1 MATPIHSTEE
11 TKLDLRMLLVPGV
24 LGATLVIF
32 CIRLWYLQVA
42 ISEDLKELFVKAGKS
57 EVERMAPRGEIFDRA
72 GKKVAGVVAT
82 YSVTGVLDT
91 VYKKRPEVLAEAAEI
106 LDVDPEELLKKL
118 VKANNPYLP
127 AEMFQDATVEQATS
141 LSETFRAED
150 GIAVQSSVVR
160 TITAPFPY
168 CHILGYI
175 GKPSEKILEKLKEQ
189 NIKASAMVGKSGIEA
204 KYEADLMGKAGKT
217 MMSVNARGVPIRQ
230 LGNEPAHPGS
240 RLYLTIDT
248 ELQSTAMNLM
258 KGYKGAVVAIDPKTG
273 EVLCLV
279 SSPSYDLSL
288 FEGGIADEDFQRLNG
303 DIQNKP
309 LFNRAIQGGYSPGST
324 FKIVTSM
331 AAAQAGTLDYNH
343 FQHCPGYYKFSKS
356 QRIRCDNHGAGMS
369 FHFNEALMKSCN
381 TYFVD
386 LAIKTGPEKVRD
398 MALSLGF
405 GGRLGLD
412 LDGELKGNIPNAESV
427 PERGGARKWFPGDT
441 GNMGIGQGGVNV
453 TPLQM
458 ANLMCV
464 VANRG
469 FAFRPHLVKGIKRY
483 GVGKQVEPVKTEE
496 FVSVSLPDSYWDHLQ
511 AAMVSVLTSGTARG
525 AQARTP
531 GLRWA
536 GKTGSAEH
544 GAGKVTHS
552 WFVGAAPT
560 TDPSI
565 CIAVLA
571 EEAGHGGDV
580 AAPIA
585 ASIVQQWMN
594 LQKKRAK
601 PVQAPK
607 DSDAERNL
615 AANSSHLTA
624 SLDRPLAR

>member
-1 MATPIHSTEE
+1 MATPIHTTEE
-11 TKLDLRMLLVPGV
+11 TRLDLRMLLVPGV
-24 LGATLVIF
+24 LGAALIVYA
-32 CIRLWYLQVA
+32 IRLWYLQVA
-42 ISEDLKELFVKAGKS
+42 ISDDLKEQFVKAGKS

-72 GKKVAGVVAT
+72 GRKIAGVQAT

-91 VYKKRPEVLAEAAEI
+91 VYKKHPEVLAEAAEI
-106 LDVDPEELLKKL
+106 LDVDPEILLKKL

-127 AEMFQDATVEQATS
+127 AEMFVDATVEQATS
-141 LSETFRAED
+141 ISETFRPED
-150 GIAVQSSVVR
+150 GIQVQSSVTR
-160 TITAPFPY
+160 IIAAPFPY

-175 GKPSEKILEKLKEQ
+175 GKPSEKIIERLKEQ
-189 NIKASAMVGKSGIEA
+189 DIKASEMVGRSGIES
-204 KYEADLMGKAGKT
+204 KYEAELMGKAGKT

-240 RLYLTIDT
+240 RLYLSIDT
-248 ELQSTAMNLM
+248 ELQSTAMNIL
-258 KGYKGAVVAIDPKTG
+258 KGYKGAAVALDPKTG
-273 EVLCLV
+273 EVLCMV

-288 FEGGIADEDFQRLNG
+288 FEGGISDEDFQKLNG
-303 DIQNKP
+303 DKERLP
-309 LFNRAIQGGYSPGST
+309 LLNRAIQGGYSPGST

-343 FQHCPGYYKFSKS
+343 FQHCPGYYKFSRS
-356 QRIRCDNHGAGMS
+356 QKIKCGNHSAGMS
-369 FHFNEALMKSCN
+369 FHFNDALMKSCN

-398 MALSLGF
+398 MALNLGF

-412 LDGELKGNIPNAESV
+412 LDGEIKGNIPNAESV
-427 PERGGARKWFPGDT
+427 PERGGSRKWFPGDT

-469 FAFRPHLVKGIKRY
+469 YSFRPHLLKGIKRF
-483 GVGKQVEPVKTEE
+483 GSNKVETFKPEE
-496 FVSVSLPDSYWDHLQ
+496 FVNISLPDSYWEHLRS
-511 AAMVSVLTSGTARG
+511 AMLSVLTSGTARG

-531 GLRWA
+531 GLRWG

-552 WFVGAAPT
+552 WFVGAAPL
-560 TDPSI
+560 DNPSI

-594 LQKKRAK
+594 LQKKREKAA
-601 PVQAPK
+601 QAPK
-607 DSDAERNL
+607 DSDPETNL

-624 SLDRPLAR
+624 SLLRPAAR